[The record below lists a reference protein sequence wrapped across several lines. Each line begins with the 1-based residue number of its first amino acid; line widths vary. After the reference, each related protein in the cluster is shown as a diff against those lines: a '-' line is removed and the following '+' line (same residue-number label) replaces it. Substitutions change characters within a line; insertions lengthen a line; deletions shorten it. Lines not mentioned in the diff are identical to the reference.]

1 MTRRLAAVFA
11 QPDDDTYAVAG
22 SMALHAGEDVAVVVV
37 LATSGDAGQIAD
49 PSLAT
54 PETLGPVRERED
66 VESWNA
72 IGVPVEHHFLRYPDG
87 SLADVP
93 TRELVGR
100 VTEVLRG
107 AQPDVVVTFGPEGVT
122 GHADHVAAGNA
133 ATEAF
138 DRLRSEGGPG
148 FERLLYSSIPQS
160 VMDRLADEY
169 RQRGLQPID
178 PTEPFQPRG
187 VPDDRFGISVDCS
200 PVYERKLEALR
211 RHRTQGE
218 MQDVPF
224 DLWPEIVGRED
235 FVVAWPEGL
244 PGVPMLRD
252 VFEELPG

>member
-11 QPDDDTYAVAG
+11 HPDDDTYAVAG

-93 TRELVGR
+93 TRELAGR

-122 GHADHVAAGNA
+122 
-133 ATEAF
+133 
-138 DRLRSEGGPG
+138 GPG

-169 RQRGLQPID
+169 RQRGLQPVD

-200 PVYERKLEALR
+200 PVYEPKLEALR